1 MDKGT
6 TTRVSGVSVQLRD
19 YGRKPVMVSSIA
31 VRLPVPP
38 GSVS

>member
-1 MDKGT
+1 MSKGT

-38 GSVS
+38 GLVS